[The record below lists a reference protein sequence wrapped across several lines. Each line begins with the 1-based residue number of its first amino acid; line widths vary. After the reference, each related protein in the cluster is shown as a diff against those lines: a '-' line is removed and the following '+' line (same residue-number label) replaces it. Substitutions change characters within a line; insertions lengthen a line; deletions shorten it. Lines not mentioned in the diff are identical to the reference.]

1 MIDLIDTR
9 LLTFLT
15 LLEEKNYT
23 KTANRLY
30 ITQPAVTHHIKSL
43 EKDLNITLFKDNKS
57 FDLTNSGILLKEY
70 ALVAKSQYSQFQ
82 NAISKQDTHTKINLA
97 FTPFSIKCMINQHIK
112 DVLYSNRIKI
122 NTYVKDYKDI
132 IEMLTMGSL
141 DFAIIDEPFDS
152 SIFESFALSTTD
164 IILVCN
170 PNGQYSKKNRVTREE
185 FSKSVLVL
193 GDENSG
199 LYKDSI
205 QAFSN
210 KNIKINNNSIIYSND
225 IDCMK
230 EIILSF
236 DGIGIVYHDAFLKE
250 LEAGSL
256 KKIEMLNFKATQ
268 NIYIIYNRNAFLD
281 DDVRKLIDLIYRKYS
296 VIQND

>member
-1 MIDLIDTR
+1 MIDTR

-70 ALVAKSQYSQFQ
+70 ALAAKSQYSQFQ

-170 PNGQYSKKNRVTREE
+170 PNGQYRKKNRVTREE

-205 QAFSN
+205 QTFSN

-236 DGIGIVYHDAFLKE
+236 DGIGIVYQDAFLKE